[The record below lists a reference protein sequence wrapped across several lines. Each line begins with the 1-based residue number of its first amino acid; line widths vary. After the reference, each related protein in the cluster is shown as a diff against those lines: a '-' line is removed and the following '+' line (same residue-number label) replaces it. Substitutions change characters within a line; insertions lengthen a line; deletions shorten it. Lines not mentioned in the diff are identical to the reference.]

1 MKLKSIVKLSLLSL
15 GAIYAL
21 SSQAAQFIVPPHYNV
36 EVVDGYKD
44 DLPIKGRTIDLDAGR
59 HQIVLLFKDVFG
71 GAQNGQMVQA
81 ADPIVIDINNM
92 QQDDVYT
99 FKYELPRTRAMAET
113 FSRNQKIDL
122 VTADGQKLGADK
134 ASYFI
139 LTSDAPLAFMRDY
152 RQDLMAVNKLYN
164 KDNIEYNGVNSVN
177 SQGVQSVNVSTL
189 NSNLLTT
196 SNYEVNSSSGLTYYG
211 QAPAQTSGANVKL
224 NELINLYNKAD
235 DKTKLEFVKYVM
247 SH

>member
-1 MKLKSIVKLSLLSL
+1 MKLKTIVKLSLTSL
-15 GAIYAL
+15 GVMYAL
-21 SSQAAQFIVPPHYNV
+21 SSQAAQFIIPPHYNV

-44 DLPIKGRTIDLDAGR
+44 NLDIKGRTIELDAGR

-81 ADPIVIDINNM
+81 SDPIVIDINNM
-92 QQDDVYT
+92 QADDVYT
-99 FKYELPRTRAMAET
+99 FKYELPRTRSMAEN
-113 FSRNQKIDL
+113 FARNQKITL
-122 VTADGQKLGADK
+122 TTKDGQTLSSDK

-164 KDNIEYNGVNSVN
+164 KDNIQYNGTTSVN

-189 NSNLLTT
+189 DSNLLTT
-196 SNYEVNSSSGLTYYG
+196 SNYEVNSTSGLTYYG
-211 QAPAQTSGANVKL
+211 QSQTQANGSNVKL

-247 SH
+247 SN